1 LSEVWKETF
10 SRGIFGWVAI
20 PANGVGAAG
29 GVKGRRW
36 LGFVHSVA
44 SGVGFKRVVQPS
56 ESGMCFVCGGQG
68 QRIRTKDTLVTFAC
82 AKTAA
87 KLLEVVV

>member
-1 LSEVWKETF
+1 MVGLQYQQMVLELQVGLKGGGGYVLYTVQPL
-10 SRGIFGWVAI
+10 GWD
-20 PANGVGAAG
+20 
-29 GVKGRRW
+29 
-36 LGFVHSVA
+36 S
-44 SGVGFKRVVQPS
+44 SGVVQPS

-87 KLLEVVV
+87 KLLEVVVCRG